1 MPNSTLSPRN
11 QISPVA
17 RCLSIALVWISLLTV
32 ATTPTWAKTRYV
44 DFKYLMAQSE
54 TIAIIAP
61 LEMSPESFVKTPR
74 VTLNVLNVLKG
85 NMKVGKREVGPGPYP
100 GPGEFVAFF
109 DQFGVWK
116 FTAAPL
122 SKRKADA
129 DVLAISCSD
138 ESGADFVTPEL
149 VTLAQLAAYLKNRS
163 LRYVFHGDV
172 WFPQP
177 GQVAW
182 KPSPLRI
189 HGTYD
194 AISKSTNVAG
204 LGKLEGLPAQPEVFV
219 DSDGG
224 GTDRWR
230 LHLRY
235 SSGSDRPLEIM
246 GKVEGL
252 DPKSGEIIARFA
264 VIAPDVVSQ
273 TSLQDY
279 LADPRRGHYY
289 YTYRLR
295 CTPANDQFHTGDLL
309 LTLNRDSV
317 GYLEGWGK
325 TRSPIAQTSYSG
337 PSGSTDTWA
346 ASRDHI
352 YLTFPKDW
360 VLRMVART
368 QTIEYL
374 ILAFDAPKP
383 IDGKDIFRWTFGV
396 PLLYRV
402 YSGPTGGSLQVYEG
416 TKLRT
421 LGKFTVSIDAVGFD
435 RLQAPP

>member
-11 QISPVA
+11 QIRPAA
-17 RCLSIALVWISLLTV
+17 RCLSIAIVWISLLTV

-44 DFKYLMAQSE
+44 DFKDLMAQSE
-54 TIAIIAP
+54 TIAIVGP
-61 LEMSPESFVKTPR
+61 LQMLPESFLKTPR
-74 VTLNVLNVLKG
+74 VTLNVLKVLKG
-85 NMKVGKREVGPGPYP
+85 NMKVGKREVGLGPYP

-109 DQFGVWK
+109 DKFGVWK

-138 ESGADFVTPEL
+138 ESGVDFVTPEL
-149 VTLAQLAAYLKNRS
+149 VTLAQLEAYLKNGS
-163 LRYVFHGDV
+163 LRYVFRGDV
-172 WFPQP
+172 WFPQR

-194 AISKSTNVAG
+194 AIRKSANVTG

-235 SSGSDRPLEIM
+235 SSGSDRPLEII

-252 DPKSGEIIARFA
+252 DPKSGEIVARFA
-264 VIAPDVVSQ
+264 VTDPDVLSQ

-289 YTYRLR
+289 YTYRLH
-295 CTPANDQFHTGDLL
+295 CTPAKDQFHGGDLL

-337 PSGSTDTWA
+337 PSGWTGTVGTG
-346 ASRDHI
+346 H
-352 YLTFPKDW
+352 LTFPDDW

-374 ILAFDAPKP
+374 ILAVDAQKP
-383 IDGKDIFRWTFGV
+383 IGGKDIFRWTFGT

-421 LGKFTVSIDAVGFD
+421 LGTFTVSIDAVGFD
-435 RLQAPP
+435 RLEMPP